1 MLERKKGEIECDWRG
16 RMTRALMY
24 GTDINNIRD
33 EQNNV

>member
-1 MLERKKGEIECDWRG
+1 VNSSPTEGEGTTW
-16 RMTRALMY
+16 TLMY